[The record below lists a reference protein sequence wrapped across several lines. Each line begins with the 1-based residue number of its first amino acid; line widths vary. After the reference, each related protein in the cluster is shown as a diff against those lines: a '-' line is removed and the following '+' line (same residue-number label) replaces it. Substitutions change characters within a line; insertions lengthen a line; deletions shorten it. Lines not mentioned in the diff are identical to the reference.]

1 MITKRD
7 MRSRRRTLLWRINS
21 GHLKDSYL
29 FGTMHVRDER
39 VFGYFEMVKP
49 FLLSTNVYAAEMDL
63 GQAGEFGQ
71 VEDALMPDG
80 LRLTNLIPSRKYD
93 KLRRILRKAFG
104 LELMM
109 FDRLYPMLIVNQIAE
124 AQLGRQHRDAL
135 DHAMW
140 TFAEASG
147 KEMLGVESY
156 REQVGIMKQ
165 LPLDAQI
172 RQLLEIG
179 RNPSRIRRSTHK
191 LIELYIRMDLQGMYR
206 YSKKG
211 MGKMRQILIYSRNAF
226 MARRI
231 ADLVREESCFIAVG
245 AGHLAG
251 GKGLISMLKSI
262 GITLEPIPL
271 PGSGL
276 DNP

>member
-1 MITKRD
+1 

-39 VFGYFEMVKP
+39 VFDYFEMVKP